1 MNAYPYPMPAT
12 ALEAVSLALFLG
24 LTAPTEEQ
32 SEECAMI
39 AQQIADA
46 TLTEEEIE
54 LAKSKAVALAKFH
67 LTEKENN

>member
-12 ALEAVSLALFLG
+12 ALEAVTLALFLG

-46 TLTEEEIE
+46 TLTEEEVD
-54 LAKSKAVALAKFH
+54 LAKATALAKFH
-67 LTEKENN
+67 LTEGEVN